1 MTKIAKNPLLFWSI
15 DTLLKS
21 KRISKVIV
29 TTPDENIIKKLK
41 EKYKNKI
48 FIIKREEEKAGINI
62 PINQTINDA
71 VKKAKR
77 SVENEATTF
86 QNRIP

>member
-1 MTKIAKNPLLFWSI
+1 MSI

-71 VKKAKR
+71 VKKAKK
-77 SVENEATTF
+77 EILTF
-86 QNRIP
+86 IIFFEISYKNPFLIFVT